1 MTIVYRG
8 DVSQLID
15 PIGMVRHSWG
25 TEVELSDVLR
35 SIQASYPEHGI
46 QRLVFPGKADATY
59 FIHLLTAQGENFYAS
74 IDPGNAKI
82 LRAGSIWEF
91 PTEAAAM
98 IHYDLMM
105 GASGHV
111 YISLMGAF
119 GLFMVTTGLLQWWPR
134 TGLRLRQAGIHRGA
148 PKKPVFRR
156 LHRSIG
162 VAMSAFIYFSLAT
175 GLTLSLIFFLD
186 SLTAIPVPPAAAPS
200 EIGPLIDQAIV
211 RARAE
216 FPTHEIRDVRFA
228 GAGRSNIFFRA
239 VESNPRAFHLVG
251 INLPDL
257 DIAVKLDADRN
268 TSSWVTIYP
277 LHTGESFGT
286 VGRVLVLL
294 NGLSISLLA
303 TSGPIM
309 WLQRHR
315 RRSVRTTRDS
325 ARQI

>member
-1 MTIVYRG
+1 M
-8 DVSQLID
+8 
-15 PIGMVRHSWG
+15 
-25 TEVELSDVLR
+25 
-35 SIQASYPEHGI
+35 
-46 QRLVFPGKADATY
+46 F
-59 FIHLLTAQGENFYAS
+59 
-74 IDPGNAKI
+74 
-82 LRAGSIWEF
+82 
-91 PTEAAAM
+91 
-98 IHYDLMM
+98 
-105 GASGHV
+105 

-200 EIGPLIDQAIV
+200 EIGPFIDQAIV

-315 RRSVRTTRDS
+315 RRSVRTTRDFS
-325 ARQI
+325 SSNLILDRARPQNPAGKRHCRLANEPRTSRPSWNPLHPALHCGWPLLNSRRVSCSMCRYQVRLRRSRGARPC